1 MTEDNPAWYQT
12 WFDTPYYHILY
23 QDRDIAEATLF
34 LQNLLAYLK
43 LEQHQSI
50 LDVACG
56 KGRHA
61 IHLASQGFQVT
72 GIDLSPNSISFAQ
85 EQAKSKALDAKF
97 YVHDMRIPAQE
108 QASVVL
114 NLFTS
119 IGYFED
125 KNDNQKAIQAFYDST
140 ATGGYVIIDF
150 LHTPRVKKGLVA
162 DEVVIKGGIQFTLKR
177 TFQAGWIQKNISFI
191 DNGVTYAFQ
200 ERVAALGLIDFKQM
214 FEAVGFSVQDL
225 FGDYNLN
232 PFEVETA
239 ERLILIG
246 RK

>member
-1 MTEDNPAWYQT
+1 MEDNPAWYQT

-34 LQNLLAYLK
+34 LQNLLAYLQ

-50 LDVACG
+50 LDIACG
-56 KGRHA
+56 RGRHA
-61 IHLASQGFQVT
+61 IYLAEQGFSVT

-85 EQAKSKALDAKF
+85 EEAKTKGLDVEF
-97 YVHDMRIPAQE
+97 YVHDMRTPAHK
-108 QASVVL
+108 QAAVVL

-125 KNDNQKAIQAFYDST
+125 KDDNLRAIQAFYENT
-140 ATGGYVIIDF
+140 AAGGHVVIDF
-150 LHTPRVKKGLVA
+150 LHAASVKHGLVA
-162 DEVVIKGGIQFTLKR
+162 DEVVTKGGIQFILKR
-177 TFQAGWIQKNISFI
+177 TFKSGWIQKDISFS
-191 DNGVTYAFQ
+191 DNNLSYSFQ
-200 ERVAALGLIDFKQM
+200 ERVAALELADFKQM
-214 FEAVGFSVQDL
+214 LEVVGFRIQDV

-232 PFEVETA
+232 PFAKETA
-239 ERLILIG
+239 ERLILVA